1 MHSSS
6 SSVRPAHDLHH
17 WLYSRAL
24 STSHLSHRDVMV
36 ALQII
41 NQFIYPLLYVSN
53 AVVFLSS
60 IVIIGLGASQASAL
74 LNS

>member
-1 MHSSS
+1 
-6 SSVRPAHDLHH
+6 
-17 WLYSRAL
+17 
-24 STSHLSHRDVMV
+24 MV

-60 IVIIGLGASQASAL
+60 IAIIGLGASPALAL
-74 LNS
+74 LNSCPLYLVCFLELDLRRGVADRRQ